1 MSLAAE
7 NLGCGSVLAYAE
19 RLQVVEGDENLL
31 LIQKKPRDFWDCNSN
46 FVTDIY
52 WTILFKYI

>member
-7 NLGCGSVLAYAE
+7 NLGCGSVLAQAE

-31 LIQKKPRDFWDCNSN
+31 LIQKKPRDFWDCNLN
-46 FVTDIY
+46 FVTDILDN
-52 WTILFKYI
+52 IV